1 MNFFVALVHCVTR
14 KDVFVLCFF
23 FKSSFRVN
31 HNKSLI
37 DVLIVKKLSAHK
49 FDLSADQII
58 QSVRG

>member
-1 MNFFVALVHCVTR
+1 MFLVFFL
-14 KDVFVLCFF
+14 FF

-49 FDLSADQII
+49 FDLSADPII